1 MEDVIKK
8 IPYQQIEDLLDEEK
22 LVNAD
27 ELEFLG
33 KGLPVSGGVGTATI
47 CFSIDERKKLIFCRN
62 GTFNW
67 KRLS

>member
-1 MEDVIKK
+1 MKAKSVEDVIKK

-33 KGLPVSGGVGTATI
+33 KGLREWRG
-47 CFSIDERKKLIFCRN
+47 RN
-62 GTFNW
+62 CYDLFFN
-67 KRLS
+67 R